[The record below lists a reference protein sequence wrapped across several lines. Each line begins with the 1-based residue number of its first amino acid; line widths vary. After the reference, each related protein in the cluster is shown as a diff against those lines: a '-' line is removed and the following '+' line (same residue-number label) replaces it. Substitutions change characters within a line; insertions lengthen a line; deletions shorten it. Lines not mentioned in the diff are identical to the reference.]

1 MARKTAEEILAAKR
15 FKARMDRVM
24 TETHVAFPTPDGAM
38 VKGTLCVPKSEIVG
52 KALLLH
58 EIEGFRNG
66 GLNTLQKVA
75 HLYARKGIASLR
87 IDFSGHRTR
96 RDEWQRYSPQSMV
109 VDATTSLNFLD
120 EQIPSIEQTTV
131 IGASTGGSI
140 AVLVGEVD
148 KRVEQTVLLYPVLS
162 YRDTFL
168 AAANG
173 NSFGIPMNAWDAYTP
188 WRRDF
193 FRCEEIEASLEEGK
207 PFDLYVH
214 RYGAKFIKGCQR
226 FIDANTDVDFLFSCP
241 GRNIPTTIIQGD
253 LDPCIPYLA
262 TRALTKAALER
273 DKQVRLWTMHGMGHR
288 VDKNWQRA
296 VLRRFEEA
304 VTQPF
309 IPGMKTISLGP
320 WIDRYPPPNVNEQI
334 PPHLRL
340 NK

>member
-1 MARKTAEEILAAKR
+1 MAKKTAEEILAAKH
-15 FKARMDRVM
+15 FKARMARVM

-38 VKGTLCVPKSEIVG
+38 VKGTLCVPKSEIRG

-66 GLNTLQKVA
+66 GLNTLQKIA
-75 HLYARKGIASLR
+75 HLYAKKGVASLR

-120 EQIPSIEQTTV
+120 EKIPSIKETTV

-140 AVLVGEVD
+140 AILVSVIDE
-148 KRVEQTVLLYPVLS
+148 RVKNNVLLYPVLS
-162 YRDTFL
+162 YRNTFL

-173 NSFGIPMNAWDAYTP
+173 NSFGIPMDVWDAYTP
-188 WRRDF
+188 WRRDM
-193 FRCEEIEASLEEGK
+193 FRCEKIEASLEGGQS
-207 PFDLYVH
+207 FDLYVH
-214 RYGAKFIKGCQR
+214 RYGSEFIKGCQR
-226 FIDANTDVDFLFSCP
+226 LIDSNTDVDFLFLASD
-241 GRNIPTTIIQGD
+241 RNIPTTIIQGD
-253 LDPCIPYLA
+253 LDPCIPYLG
-262 TRALTKAALER
+262 TRALAKAALKL
-273 DKQVRLWTMHGMGHR
+273 DKQVRLWTMRDMGHR
-288 VDKNWQRA
+288 VDKNWQRS

-309 IPGMKTISLGP
+309 APGMKTICLGA
-320 WIDRYPPPNVNEQI
+320 WIDRYPQPNVDEQI

-340 NK
+340 SK